1 MQQPKELDASP
12 ASSIG
17 SGRVASSCY
26 PAEVNLRAFAS
37 ALLLTLPLSGF
48 LLTGCKTAPAPSAT
62 AEPVAE
68 QRAVRDSQ
76 REQLD
81 MIPPPSKNR
90 YMTVRTFEAWE
101 NPYITVQA
109 NMLTL
114 HVLLAD
120 ANTTGVGAGGILRP
134 VGARR
139 QELNI
144 SLDKLADAMSSIPQ
158 GSWPYGRVIAIEEAH
173 KTPKSAEPAVRR
185 TMESAV
191 NTLSDLGVA
200 VYDLSEGKL
209 Q

>member
-1 MQQPKELDASP
+1 M
-12 ASSIG
+12 
-17 SGRVASSCY
+17 
-26 PAEVNLRAFAS
+26 NLRAS
-37 ALLLTLPLSGF
+37 VSTLLLILPLSGLVF
-48 LLTGCKTAPAPSAT
+48 TGCKTAPTPSAN

-76 REQLD
+76 REELD

-90 YMTVRTFEAWE
+90 YMAIRTFDSWE

-120 ANTTGVGAGGILRP
+120 ANTSDSGAGGILRP
-134 VGARR
+134 IGARR

-144 SLDKLADAMSSIPQ
+144 SLDKLGEAMSSIPQ
-158 GSWPYGRVIAIEEAH
+158 TSWPYGRVIAIEEAH

-191 NTLSDLGVA
+191 NTLSDLGIA
-200 VYDLSEGKL
+200 VYDLNEGKL